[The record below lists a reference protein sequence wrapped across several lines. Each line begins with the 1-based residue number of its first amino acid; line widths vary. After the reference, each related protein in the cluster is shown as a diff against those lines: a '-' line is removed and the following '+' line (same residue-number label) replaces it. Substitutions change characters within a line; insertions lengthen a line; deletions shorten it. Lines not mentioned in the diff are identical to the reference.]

1 VYYILNALRC
11 TRYIILRTAVWRML
25 QLFYFH
31 ILFF

>member
-1 VYYILNALRC
+1 
-11 TRYIILRTAVWRML
+11 ML